1 MFLEAS
7 EHSTGLFGWLSSC
20 TAKAGTPMQ
29 AAVAAQNATV
39 AVLDSPRQVEENV
52 QRLRQAGFDLS
63 KLSVVAKDRHPE
75 QQVAAHYGAGGQ
87 ARYWGEQGGFWTQM
101 WATLSGW
108 ACVVIPDTGPILV
121 AGPLSGWIVAALE
134 NEAVF
139 GGLSA
144 LGAALYGLGIPKD
157 AVLRNEAAVRMDK
170 LLLIAHGAVDE
181 VGKAREI
188 MR

>member
-1 MFLEAS
+1 
-7 EHSTGLFGWLSSC
+7 
-20 TAKAGTPMQ
+20 MQ
-29 AAVAAQNATV
+29 PGVAAQNATV
-39 AVLDSPRQVEENV
+39 AVLDSHLQVEESI
-52 QRLRQAGFDLS
+52 QRLRQSGFDLS

-75 QQVAAHYGAGGQ
+75 QQVVAHYGADRQ
-87 ARYWGEQGGFWTQM
+87 AKYWGEFGPFWTGM
-101 WATLSGW
+101 WASLSGW
-108 ACVVIPDTGPILV
+108 ACFVIPNTGPILV
-121 AGPLSGWIVAALE
+121 AGPLGGWIVAALD

-144 LGAALYGLGIPKD
+144 LGAALYSLGIPKD